1 VHCHEIDGH
10 GGTNITLTTPGPE
23 VGPPDAG
30 HRFVAATAGL
40 HLDAWREMLTAPK
53 MRLA

>member
-1 VHCHEIDGH
+1 MWRGDKCTVTEI
-10 GGTNITLTTPGPE
+10 PE

-30 HRFVAATAGL
+30 HRFVAAMAGL
-40 HLDAWREMLTAPK
+40 HLDAWREMLTAPR